1 MDRDNKREITISI
14 PEPIYE
20 ELQNAAKQLSG
31 WEREQ
36 IKGIEREISDS
47 WEAEDE
53 VQAFSLFSL
62 LNGNID
68 CWSDDRSIR
77 SLFNSQRCHWTCR
90 SCSGRSITYC

>member
-14 PEPIYE
+14 SESIYE

-36 IKGIEREISDS
+36 LQGTEREISDS
-47 WEAEDE
+47 WEPED
-53 VQAFSLFSL
+53 VVSLITHVGVESKNGCLACCL

-68 CWSDDRSIR
+68 QSV
-77 SLFNSQRCHWTCR
+77 
-90 SCSGRSITYC
+90 

>member
-36 IKGIEREISDS
+36 LQGTEREISDS
-47 WEAEDE
+47 WEPGGC
-53 VQAFSLFSL
+53 
-62 LNGNID
+62 GN
-68 CWSDDRSIR
+68 
-77 SLFNSQRCHWTCR
+77 
-90 SCSGRSITYC
+90 SGCDHMAVGEERVK

>member
-14 PEPIYE
+14 SESIYE

-36 IKGIEREISDS
+36 LQGTEREISDS
-47 WEAEDE
+47 WEPEDVVTAAVITWLSE
-53 VQAFSLFSL
+53 RREQNEAFSLFSL

-77 SLFNSQRCHWTCR
+77 SLFNS
-90 SCSGRSITYC
+90 